1 MNFIWVL
8 VLLLILLTI
17 KMPIWAA
24 LLCSSIPYFI
34 LNGVPLTVIPVTM
47 SAGTITSFILLG
59 FPLFTLAGR
68 LMNIGG
74 ITERIF
80 NWANV
85 HFGWIPGGLGHVNI
99 MASVVFAGMS
109 GSAIADI
116 GGLGAIEIE
125 GMTKR
130 GFDLEFST
138 AITLASSTIGPIIP
152 PSTPLILYAVIA
164 NQSVAALF
172 LGGII
177 PGLLMA
183 LSLMI
188 MVFIIA
194 KKRKY
199 PKENFPT
206 LRQVLSSNKR
216 VLLPLLNIVII
227 LGGMAQGFF
236 TPTEAAAV
244 SVAYSIFLGTVVYHE
259 LTIRKIWEEI
269 IYTAKFCSSVYVIIG
284 ASMVFTFIIT
294 REQIGPYLVN
304 LIESLG
310 LGQNMVLVLLTLLV
324 IVLGCLIDVTA
335 LIILILP
342 VVIPVLQ
349 SLQIDLIHYG
359 VLFIMTAILGI
370 LTPPFGLGLYA
381 AAGMTGLP
389 FKKVVQATTPMLI
402 PLLVTI
408 VLVIFIPGIVLL
420 IPNALSI

>member
-24 LLCSSIPYFI
+24 LLCSSIPYFF

-269 IYTAKFCSSVYVIIG
+269 IYTAKFCSAVYVIIG

-359 VLFIMTAILGI
+359 VLFIMTAILGV

-408 VLVIFIPGIVLL
+408 VLVIFIPGIVLI